1 VKSLLSSSYMLMFD
15 NYYSFQP
22 RLKSLCKTIDLSNIR
37 STRYMCSKSTLKMVF
52 EKIKNIK
59 NSLCFLGSGD
69 FHHFTLLLLENIS
82 QKISLIVLDK
92 HIDYSSFFEGF
103 VSCGSWLKDA
113 CELENVAEVF
123 VFSEEKKEIENQKL
137 KIISP
142 SEYRKISPRFD
153 IYISIDKDIL
163 SSSSLKTTWDQGSCS
178 VNTLFEILSY
188 FASKYTIIGSD
199 VCGEPPVNFF
209 SPEHKKSE
217 DINLRLLNFF
227 TSSSQLLAG

>member
-1 VKSLLSSSYMLMFD
+1 MKCLLSSSYVLMFD

-22 RLKSLCKTIDLSNIR
+22 RLKSLCKTIDLSNIS
-37 STRYMCSKSTLKMVF
+37 STRYMCSTNTLEMISD
-52 EKIKNIK
+52 KIKNIK

-69 FHHFTLLLLENIS
+69 FHHFTLLLLKNIS
-82 QKISLIVLDK
+82 QKISLIVFDK
-92 HIDYSSFFEGF
+92 HVDYSNFFEGF

-113 CELENVAEVF
+113 CDLENVAEVF
-123 VFSEEKKEIENQKL
+123 VLSEEKKNVENQKL
-137 KIISP
+137 KIALP
-142 SEYRKISPRFD
+142 SEYRKIQPRFD

-163 SSSSLKTTWDQGSCS
+163 SSSSLKTTWDQGSCD
-178 VNTLFEILSY
+178 VATLFEILSY

-217 DINLRLLNFF
+217 DINLRLLSFF
-227 TSSSQLLAG
+227 TTSLQLLAG